1 MPETFQ
7 ARFPVSVARGFGLR
21 LKICRPDT
29 EASHRM
35 RGKNSGTLSIISAR
49 FSINLQTQRHDN
61 TKIVYVVR
69 QLCVTYCE

>member
-21 LKICRPDT
+21 SKICRPDT
-29 EASHRM
+29 EASHRT
-35 RGKNSGTLSIISAR
+35 RGKNSGSLSIISAR
-49 FSINLQTQRHDN
+49 LSINLQTQRLEK

-69 QLCVTYCE
+69 QLCVT